1 MLTTIDIP
9 EALRNQKINLGMTWL
24 GVIKQGL
31 SSGSERKRINELEE
45 ECKDY
50 KQRIGRL
57 QDLLEKYVKLSK
69 EKEVI

>member
-31 SSGSERKRINELEE
+31 NSGVDRHKQNELEE
-45 ECKDY
+45 ENIDLK
-50 KQRIGRL
+50 KRISRL
-57 QDLLEKYVKLSK
+57 QELLDKYVKLSQ
-69 EKEVI
+69 EKN